1 MLSSNFGYEHK
12 NFNFLSPNSFI
23 SDVLHKPLVAHA
35 RQDVESSFDYEM
47 NDWTPTQAGPES
59 LIPIFFYSVLHEFF
73 FRFRFFLG
81 WPNLPEAVL
90 NLRSFGTLSWVQQL
104 NRTIPDF
111 THEPAC

>member
-47 NDWTPTQAGPES
+47 ND
-59 LIPIFFYSVLHEFF
+59 
-73 FRFRFFLG
+73 
-81 WPNLPEAVL
+81 
-90 NLRSFGTLSWVQQL
+90 
-104 NRTIPDF
+104 
-111 THEPAC
+111 